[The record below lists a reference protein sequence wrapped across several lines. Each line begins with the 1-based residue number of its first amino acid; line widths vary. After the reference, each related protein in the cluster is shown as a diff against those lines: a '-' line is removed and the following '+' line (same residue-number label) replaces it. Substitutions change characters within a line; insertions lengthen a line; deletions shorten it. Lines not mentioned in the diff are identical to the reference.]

1 MQLLLFSLHLL
12 DSSHRKLRHKIAHL
26 GHFPLPP
33 LLSCFESLGVTFLY
47 SPTPL
52 APGVGTG
59 PSPGQY
65 TKTQALEAAGQQS
78 PSHGPTYVTACQ
90 SLPSRLSC
98 RRKGDGLIKHIPGG
112 CVCHLNDNLSEF
124 PSAPQSS
131 ISPCRFLVSR
141 PCFLSLRLANSH
153 PSQSQKSSF
162 LSFHSVIF
170 LARPPVSKGQDD
182 CHTGMEDRNWLWR

>member
-1 MQLLLFSLHLL
+1 MAQALAGGWSWGRGWGGSLPYLQLLLFSLHLL

-98 RRKGDGLIKHIPGG
+98 RRKGDGLITHIPGG

-131 ISPCRFLVSR
+131 ISPCRF
-141 PCFLSLRLANSH
+141 PF
-153 PSQSQKSSF
+153 
-162 LSFHSVIF
+162 
-170 LARPPVSKGQDD
+170 
-182 CHTGMEDRNWLWR
+182 